1 MRIPAP
7 SRATTATSESFESAL
22 DRADAIAASP
32 RIEAPPAA
40 EETAREESPE
50 VEDHAAEDPPA
61 PVEAPHDDTTA
72 IDPNAAAAAPVDPR
86 AVAEPSVTTALR
98 RGEPARQEAAGKG
111 TDSPRTSSPTEDLL
125 AAIARRGT
133 EAGTAPTAIVP
144 ANGPAVVTAKTG
156 EAPVRG
162 VDAASAAKTAP
173 SRSVPVAAGY
183 RANAK
188 VSAELVDQ
196 ARDSVFKQILM
207 KVFDG
212 GGEMRVR
219 LEPPDLGELDLR
231 MKVENGN
238 RLSLWIGAERSDV
251 ATMLQRNLDG
261 LRDTLQAAGLDV
273 ADAQVGTR
281 DGGNAHGQQGGD
293 NGARD
298 EHHPARD
305 DGASQRRGGWISAD
319 GLDFWA

>member
-7 SRATTATSESFESAL
+7 ARATAATSETFASAL
-22 DRADAIAASP
+22 DRVDAIAAAP

-40 EETAREESPE
+40 EQTPREEPAS
-50 VEDHAAEDPPA
+50 VEDHAAEDPPE
-61 PVEAPHDDTTA
+61 PVEAPRGDTAA
-72 IDPNAAAAAPVDPR
+72 IDPHAAAAAPVDPQ
-86 AVAEPSVTTALR
+86 AVAEPSVTTTLR

-125 AAIARRGT
+125 AAIVQRGT
-133 EAGTAPTAIVP
+133 EATTATAAIAP
-144 ANGPAVVTAKTG
+144 ANGPTAAVARPG

-162 VDAASAAKTAP
+162 VDAASSAKAAPTRSAP
-173 SRSVPVAAGY
+173 VVAGY

-207 KVFDG
+207 RVFDG

-219 LEPPDLGELDLR
+219 LEPPDLGELDLH

-238 RLSLWIGAERSDV
+238 QLSLWIGAERSDV

-281 DGGNAHGQQGGD
+281 DGGNARGQQGGD
-293 NGARD
+293 GSAND
-298 EHHPARD
+298 EHPARD
-305 DGASQRRGGWISAD
+305 DGAMQRRGGWITAD